1 MRPALPATSSHE
13 VHIRGGAPADLDALD
28 RLETRV
34 FETDR
39 MSRRSLRRLLVSP
52 SAAVMVARSDGS
64 IAGAAVILFRANS
77 RIARLYSI
85 AVAPHHTGRGIATTL
100 IAAAEGAARARNC
113 RVMRL
118 EVHEKNHGAI
128 KLYLKAGYHEFGR
141 HPQYYQDSGHALRFE
156 KRLAP

>member
-1 MRPALPATSSHE
+1 MHTAVPATSHG
-13 VHIRGGAPADLDALD
+13 VHIRRGAPADFDALD
-28 RLETRV
+28 CLENRA

-52 SAAVMVARSDGS
+52 RAAVMVARPDAA

-85 AVAPHHTGRGIATTL
+85 AVAPHHTGRGIASAL
-100 IAAAEGAARARNC
+100 MAAAESAARARNC
-113 RVMRL
+113 RLLRL
-118 EVHEKNHGAI
+118 EVHEKNHAAI

-141 HPQYYQDSGHALRFE
+141 HQHYYQDSGHALRLE
-156 KRLAP
+156 KRLVP